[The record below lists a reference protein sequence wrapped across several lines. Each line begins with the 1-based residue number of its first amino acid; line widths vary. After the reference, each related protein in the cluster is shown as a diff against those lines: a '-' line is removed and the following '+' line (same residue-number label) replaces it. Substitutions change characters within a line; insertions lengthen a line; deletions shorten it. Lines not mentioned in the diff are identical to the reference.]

1 MHERYKS
8 LFDTTSKAY
17 LPFTALID
25 YLSEEEVKEPK
36 KDAKK
41 IKEDFLKLSENHS
54 KIKNLV
60 EGALN
65 QSGHGLPTES
75 EF

>member
-1 MHERYKS
+1 MYERYKS

-41 IKEDFLKLSENHS
+41 IKEDFLKL
-54 KIKNLV
+54 
-60 EGALN
+60 
-65 QSGHGLPTES
+65 
-75 EF
+75 

>member
-8 LFDTTSKAY
+8 LYDTVSKAY
-17 LPFTALID
+17 LPFKALID

-41 IKEDFLKLSENHS
+41 IKEDFLRL
-54 KIKNLV
+54 
-60 EGALN
+60 
-65 QSGHGLPTES
+65 
-75 EF
+75 